1 MKARRG
7 GCKWLKGERLA
18 RQLNYPFIPH
28 SFPLNSKLDL
38 RLRAD
43 DDRTTGD
50 GRGPEKLANR
60 RKGDANLIPG
70 HYSKGVKGEVAKIKR
85 A

>member
-1 MKARRG
+1 MAP
-7 GCKWLKGERLA
+7 LKGVRLA
-18 RQLNYPFIPH
+18 RQLNYPSSPIRSPSIPNQICDCE
-28 SFPLNSKLDL
+28 LT
-38 RLRAD
+38 AT
-43 DDRTTGD
+43 RTTGD

-85 A
+85 AQ